1 MIWPML
7 FVLICWLMFMAF
19 VHVNLSFDNSQ
30 GVDLEYP
37 FGVEEIDIIVAARN
51 EEQNIGAFIQSI
63 ESQVWL
69 PDRCNLLIVDDHSID
84 HTVDKVRSRK
94 IQNDRVKVSL
104 FNLSQGYGKKA
115 ALRFALSK
123 TRSKYVVQLD
133 ADCILS
139 ENALGVMLKHL
150 LEGKQHAVFGEVW
163 LDSKNIASKMMAL
176 ENLNNQCVTEAFF
189 NINRPVMANGA
200 IIALTQDVVDLY
212 SDSLNSTVS
221 SGDDVFFIQA
231 LREHGHK
238 MAYARNAT
246 VTTSAPM
253 SMVEFAAQRLRW
265 ASKTSDL
272 KFWDIKALA
281 LFVWMVQFLLLVFL
295 VLGFV
300 SGNLFWVLAIWVTKW
315 VIEYSFQRYWF
326 EKRNMSMSPLMSIL
340 LSVIY
345 PIYIV
350 VIGFLSILNIRFEW
364 KGRIVKTT
372 QVQPDRSQILH

>member
-1 MIWPML
+1 
-7 FVLICWLMFMAF
+7 MFMAF

-139 ENALGVMLKHL
+139 ENTLGVMLKHL

-163 LDSKNIASKMMAL
+163 LDSNNIASKLLAL

-200 IIALTQDVVDLY
+200 IMALTQDVVDLY
-212 SDSLNSTVS
+212 SDSLNSTVL

-238 MAYARNAT
+238 MAYAHNAT

-281 LFVWMVQFLLLVFL
+281 LFVWMVQFLLLAFL

>member
-30 GVDLEYP
+30 GVDLECP
-37 FGVEEIDIIVAARN
+37 LGVEEIDIIVAARN
-51 EEQNIGAFIQSI
+51 EEQNIGALIQSI

-84 HTVDKVRSRK
+84 HTVDKVRSRQ

-115 ALRFALSK
+115 ALKFALSK

-139 ENALGVMLKHL
+139 ENTLGVMLKHL

-163 LDSKNIASKMMAL
+163 LDSNNIASKLLAL

-200 IIALTQDVVDLY
+200 IMALTQDVVDLY

-238 MAYARNAT
+238 MAYAHNAT

-281 LFVWMVQFLLLVFL
+281 LFVWMVQFLLLAFL

-345 PIYIV
+345 PTYIV

-372 QVQPDRSQILH
+372 QVQPDRSQIPH

>member
-1 MIWPML
+1 
-7 FVLICWLMFMAF
+7 MFMAF
-19 VHVNLSFDNSQ
+19 VHVNLSFDNSHC
-30 GVDLEYP
+30 VDLEYP

-51 EEQNIGAFIQSI
+51 EEQNIGVFIQSI

-84 HTVDKVRSRK
+84 HTVDKVRSRQ

-123 TRSKYVVQLD
+123 TRSEYIVQLD

-139 ENALGVMLKHL
+139 EKALGVMLKHL
-150 LEGKQHAVFGEVW
+150 LEGKLQAVFGEVW
-163 LDSKNIASKMMAL
+163 LDSKNIASKLLAL

-200 IIALTQDVVDLY
+200 IMALTRDVVDLY
-212 SDSLNSTVS
+212 SGSLNSAVS

-231 LREHGHK
+231 LREYGHR
-238 MAYARNAT
+238 MAYVRNAA

-265 ASKTSDL
+265 ASKTSVL
-272 KFWDIKALA
+272 KFWDIKVLA
-281 LFVWMVQFLLLVFL
+281 LFVWMVQFLFLGYL

-315 VIEYSFQRYWF
+315 VIEYSFQKYWF
-326 EKRNMSMSPLMSIL
+326 EKRNMSMSPIMSIL
-340 LSVIY
+340 LTVFY
-345 PIYIV
+345 PTYVV
-350 VIGFLSILNIRFEW
+350 VIGFLSILNIRIKW
-364 KGRIVKTT
+364 KDRIVKTT